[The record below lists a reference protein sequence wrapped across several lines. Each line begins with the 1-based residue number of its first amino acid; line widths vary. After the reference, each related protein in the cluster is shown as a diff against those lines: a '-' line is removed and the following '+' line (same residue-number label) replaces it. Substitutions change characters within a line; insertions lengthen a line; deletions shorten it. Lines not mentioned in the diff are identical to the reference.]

1 MHVLSKGL
9 TVDDKLQIQP
19 GTAQET
25 LIILLYARKKCGDKF
40 PELYADPAATE
51 ICDRLDYDFS
61 KLNKK
66 YDTTFYEFGALE
78 GAMRQLD
85 MMYEINDYLRNH
97 PNASIV
103 CLGCGLDLDSRRCG
117 NQQNKIFNVDFPDVI
132 AMREELAG
140 TNPRE
145 TNIVSDLTDLSW
157 MDQVDARNG
166 AVFYAAGVFHYLK
179 KENVKAI
186 VLKMTELFP
195 GCRLV
200 FDTVGTLG
208 YKLMMR
214 VILKKHGMNN
224 FGNLFYTNNSVKDLS
239 SWSDKISVSSKGY
252 MLGYYDMKLPSIKG
266 IHRLLAN
273 IGDNIMHMQIVKIE
287 LLY

>member
-1 MHVLSKGL
+1 MHVLSKGF

-25 LIILLYARKKCGDKF
+25 LIIPLYARKKCGDKF

-51 ICDRLDYDFS
+51 ICNRLDYDFS
-61 KLNKK
+61 ELNKK

-117 NQQNKIFNVDFPDVI
+117 NQQNKIFNVDFSDVI

>member
-1 MHVLSKGL
+1 MHVLSKGF

-25 LIILLYARKKCGDKF
+25 LIIPLYARKKCGDKF

-51 ICDRLDYDFS
+51 ICNRLDYDFS
-61 KLNKK
+61 ELNKK

-140 TNPRE
+140 ANPRE

>member
-1 MHVLSKGL
+1 MHVLSKGF

-25 LIILLYARKKCGDKF
+25 LIIPLYARKKCGDKF

-51 ICDRLDYDFS
+51 ICNRLDYDFS
-61 KLNKK
+61 ELNKK

-266 IHRLLAN
+266 IHRLLVN